1 MFNFVTSILFI
12 CIILT
17 SADCVF
23 AEEMPSL
30 QISKEQNKEQNEADA
45 LIKKATTLFNEHKFD
60 EALVYCN
67 KALNI
72 DKTNTYAYYLCY
84 QIALA
89 KGDTKAALS
98 YCDQLHK
105 NNPAEGTAYALR
117 SQVYFVMA
125 QKENNDEYLINA
137 SNDMIKSLKIKNDSS
152 DADIV
157 RGYLNL
163 IRGGMMS
170 SNEDEIAKKY
180 LNKAK
185 SYAKKAIEIN
195 PKNAK
200 GYNLI
205 GVAKCYLNSLGGK
218 LDINACPSIL
228 EDFNK
233 ALTVNPSYGNAYQNR
248 GSIYV
253 KLKKYDLAIKDYTQA
268 IVYDESKSKA
278 ASYSG
283 RAFCYAKKKDYES
296 AMKDYNRSIA
306 ENKNNRKAYN
316 NRGIIYAIQGNMKNA
331 LVDFQMA
338 LNVNENYSMAS
349 KNIDIIK
356 NGEDIKNLEWDE
368 LQDIEMAIIFEEKN

>member
-1 MFNFVTSILFI
+1 M
-12 CIILT
+12 ILT
-17 SADCVF
+17 YADCVF

-30 QISKEQNKEQNEADA
+30 QITKEKNKEEKEADA
-45 LIKKATTLFNEHKFD
+45 LLKKATTLFAEHKFD

-98 YCDQLHK
+98 YCNQLHK
-105 NNPAEGTAYALR
+105 NNPAEGMAYALR

-125 QKENNDEYLINA
+125 QKENNDKYLINA
-137 SNDMIKSLKIKNDSS
+137 SNDMIKSMKIKNDSS

-163 IRGGMMS
+163 LRGSFIS

-180 LNKAK
+180 LNKAE

-205 GVAKCYLNSLGGK
+205 GVAKCFLNGVGGE
-218 LDINACPSIL
+218 LDISACPSIL

-233 ALTVNPSYGNAYQNR
+233 ALTLNPSYGNAYQNR

-278 ASYSG
+278 SAYLG
-283 RAFCYAKKKDYES
+283 RAFCYARKKDYES
-296 AMKDYNRSIA
+296 AMKDYNKSIA

-316 NRGIIYAIQGNMKNA
+316 NRGIIYAIKGNMNNA

-338 LNVNENYSMAS
+338 LNDNENYSMAS
-349 KNIDIIK
+349 KNMNIIK
-356 NGEDIKNLEWDE
+356 NGGDLKNLEWDE
-368 LQDIEMAIIFEEKN
+368 SQDIGMAIVFEEKK